1 MKRVSEVLSSERN
14 SLLKILINWTEIC
27 GISNRELMIPV
38 EIKDSSLV
46 IAVPNGMVAKSFAR
60 FKHQILIN
68 LDKVLK
74 KHSVSD
80 IKFTVDPARFRE
92 KQPSPSNDT
101 VAIPEISP
109 EELLA
114 KKLEIESRGISP
126 ALSGSMAKIELLW
139 QKKEKRP
146 KNAV

>member
-1 MKRVSEVLSSERN
+1 M
-14 SLLKILINWTEIC
+14 
-27 GISNRELMIPV
+27 
-38 EIKDSSLV
+38 

-60 FKHQILIN
+60 FKHQLLIN

-80 IKFTVDPARFRE
+80 IKFVVDPSRFRE
-92 KQPSPSNDT
+92 KQPSPLNDA
-101 VAIPEISP
+101 VSIPEISP